1 MHDDH
6 GGHGHPNYFLVFA
19 ALCGFT
25 GMSILADVIHL
36 PSYGVKV
43 VVVLSVATCKAL
55 CVMSW
60 FMHLKYE
67 RAWKYVLLA
76 PTTILA
82 LGLPLALTPDIG
94 EHYYTLDVPQVDDF
108 ASAAAHAAEHGS
120 SGTNSEAHVEKHDTH
135 AKPAAHPGAEAE
147 AK

>member
-6 GGHGHPNYFLVFA
+6 SDHGHPNYFLVFA

-25 GMSILADVIHL
+25 GLSILADVVTL
-36 PSYGVKV
+36 PYGVKV
-43 VVVLSVATCKAL
+43 VAVLSVATCKAL

-94 EHYYTLDVPQVDDF
+94 EHYYTPDVPQVDDYSE
-108 ASAAAHAAEHGS
+108 AVAHATEHGHHAEHPAGESSAAEP
-120 SGTNSEAHVEKHDTH
+120 K
-135 AKPAAHPGAEAE
+135 
-147 AK
+147 

>member
-25 GMSILADVIHL
+25 LMSILADVIHL
-36 PSYGVKV
+36 PYGVKIIA
-43 VVVLSVATCKAL
+43 VLAVATSKAL

-82 LGLPLALTPDIG
+82 LGLPLALTPDIA

-108 ASAAAHAAEHGS
+108 AEASAHAAEHGQHAEAPAVHVEVPAAE
-120 SGTNSEAHVEKHDTH
+120 SGT
-135 AKPAAHPGAEAE
+135 PAE

>member
-6 GGHGHPNYFLVFA
+6 GHHNHPNYLLVFA

-25 GMSILADVIHL
+25 ILSILADVVTL
-36 PSYGVKV
+36 PSYAVKL
-43 VVVLSVATCKAL
+43 VVVLAVATCKAL

-67 RAWKYVLLA
+67 RAWKFVLLA

-82 LGLPLALTPDIG
+82 LGLPLALAPDIA
-94 EHYYTLDVPQVDDF
+94 EHYYTPEVPQVDDY
-108 ASAAAHAAEHGS
+108 AEHEAHLKEHAAANH
-120 SGTNSEAHVEKHDTH
+120 
-135 AKPAAHPGAEAE
+135 
-147 AK
+147 

>member
-1 MHDDH
+1 MHDDQ

-19 ALCGFT
+19 ALCCFT
-25 GMSILADVIHL
+25 VMSILADVITL
-36 PSYGVKV
+36 PTYGVKV
-43 VVVLSVATCKAL
+43 VVVLAVATSKAL

-67 RAWKYVLLA
+67 RGWKYVLLA

-82 LGLPLALTPDIG
+82 LGLPLALTPDIA
-94 EHYYTLDVPQVDDF
+94 EHYYTLDVPQVDDYSE
-108 ASAAAHAAEHGS
+108 AMAHAAEHGQHAETPAIHAEAPATD
-120 SGTNSEAHVEKHDTH
+120 SGTA
-135 AKPAAHPGAEAE
+135 AE

>member
-25 GMSILADVIHL
+25 VMSILADVVTL
-36 PSYGVKV
+36 PSYAVKV
-43 VVVLSVATCKAL
+43 VVVLAVATSKAL

-67 RAWKYVLLA
+67 RGWKYVLLA

-82 LGLPLALTPDIG
+82 LGLPLALTPDIA
-94 EHYYTLDVPQVDDF
+94 EHYYTLDVPQVDDYPE
-108 ASAAAHAAEHGS
+108 AMAHAEEHGQHAETPAIHAEAPATD
-120 SGTNSEAHVEKHDTH
+120 SGTA
-135 AKPAAHPGAEAE
+135 AE

>member
-25 GMSILADVIHL
+25 GLSILADVVTL

-43 VVVLSVATCKAL
+43 VAVLAVATSKAL

-82 LGLPLALTPDIG
+82 LGLPLALMPDIG
-94 EHYYTLDVPQVDDF
+94 EHYYTPDVPQVDDY
-108 ASAAAHAAEHGS
+108 AEAVAHAAEHG
-120 SGTNSEAHVEKHDTH
+120 GGHAETH
-135 AKPAAHPGAEAE
+135 AVHPETTTPDSGATTET
-147 AK
+147 K